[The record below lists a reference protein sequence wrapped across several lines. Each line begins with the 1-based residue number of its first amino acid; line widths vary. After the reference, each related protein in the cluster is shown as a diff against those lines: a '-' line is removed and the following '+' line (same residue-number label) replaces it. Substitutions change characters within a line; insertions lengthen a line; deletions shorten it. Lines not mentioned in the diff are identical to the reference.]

1 MYFYTELSEVNRICR
16 NTKSFTVNFI
26 YVPLNCLFPKQI
38 VMCLC
43 WTMIEYWKLKSSDR
57 MDYWDS
63 NLNFKIT

>member
-43 WTMIEYWKLKSSDR
+43 WTMIEY
-57 MDYWDS
+57 
-63 NLNFKIT
+63 